1 VRVIVPPGLDSKE
14 AEMFSLLNPL
24 EMPRHIAI
32 IMDGNG
38 RWAKRR
44 HLPRIAGHRKGV
56 EAVRYVVET
65 AARINLPA
73 LTLYAFSAE
82 NFQRRPPTE
91 IKFLMKLLQKYLK
104 DEMPLMQRNNIRL
117 AFIGRYQLLPPE
129 VQDRL
134 AWAKEQ
140 TARNTGMVMTL
151 ALNYG
156 SRAEIVDAF
165 QSMLQAAA
173 NNGGLSHLKIDEETV
188 GRHLYTHNLPEL
200 DLVIRTSGELR
211 LSNFLLWQ
219 AAYSELY
226 VTRTFWPDFRGTHLL
241 EAIADYQQR
250 ERRYGGLVETNG
262 AH

>member
-1 VRVIVPPGLDSKE
+1 MRVIVPPGLDRNE
-14 AEMFSLLNPL
+14 AEIFSQLNPHQL
-24 EMPRHIAI
+24 PRHIAI

-91 IKFLMKLLQKYLK
+91 ISFLMKLLQKYLK
-104 DEMPLMQRNNIRL
+104 DELPLMQRNNIRL
-117 AFIGRYQLLPPE
+117 SFIGRYQLLPPE
-129 VQDRL
+129 VQDRM

-140 TARNTGMVMTL
+140 TAKNTGMVMTL

-156 SRAEIVDAF
+156 SRSEIVDAGDTLAEVY
-165 QSMLQAAA
+165 QTRSDGHRDHRCLIIPRALAC
-173 NNGGLSHLKIDEETV
+173 H
-188 GRHLYTHNLPEL
+188 
-200 DLVIRTSGELR
+200 
-211 LSNFLLWQ
+211 
-219 AAYSELY
+219 Y
-226 VTRTFWPDFRGTHLL
+226 VV
-241 EAIADYQQR
+241 
-250 ERRYGGLVETNG
+250 VE
-262 AH
+262 